1 MNKSLTNVGLLIV
14 FFLSVSNVQAQDEPR
29 FVMTQI
35 GSNRIVDNPNDL
47 NYGPDGFL
55 WVSERER
62 GVIVRIDPATG
73 ARDEVVT
80 IPNVLST
87 SRQEGLLGFA
97 FHQDFASNP
106 FVYLSYTRDEQGVKL
121 QRLARYTYSQSGED
135 GVLNDPVTILD
146 DLPATND
153 HNSGRIVFGP
163 DEKLYYSIGDHGHN
177 QGRNYCDEIRAQF
190 LPSQAEVDAQDWV
203 NYPGSILRL
212 NVDGS
217 IPADNPVLDGVQSHI
232 FSYGHRNPQG
242 LSFSESGK
250 LYSSEH
256 GPETD
261 DEVNLIAAGNNYG
274 WPIVVGFQDD
284 QAYDYCNWSMAPDCE
299 NLTFDVFNC
308 PAGTPQVEENTMT
321 DSNYTEPLAALFAVT
336 DDYDFNDPQFESSY
350 WARPNVAPPS
360 IEVYESDAIP
370 SWKGS
375 LLIPSLKRGRI
386 YRLKLNA
393 DGTAVEGDTIQHFYT
408 PNRYRDIALDPDGKS
423 FYIVTDESGNVS
435 DISGLRRAN
444 PNRRNPSAILKFTLD
459 ESSSATEVKAGDVF
473 TAWPNPAHDQL
484 NVNLLST
491 SSQST
496 SATLLNMTGQTV
508 MQINSLK
515 RGNNVIQLE
524 SLFSG
529 VYLLRVNIEGRTFE
543 QRIVIQR

>member
-1 MNKSLTNVGLLIV
+1 
-14 FFLSVSNVQAQDEPR
+14 
-29 FVMTQI
+29 MTQV
-35 GSNRIVDNPNDL
+35 GGNELVDNPNDL
-47 NYGPDGFL
+47 NYGPDGQL

-62 GVIVRIDPATG
+62 GVLVRINPDNG
-73 ARDEVVT
+73 ARDELVT

-87 SRQEGLLGFA
+87 SRQEGLLGFT
-97 FHQDFASNP
+97 FHQDFANNP
-106 FVYLSYTRDEQGVKL
+106 FVYLSYTREEQGVKL
-121 QRLARYTYSQSGED
+121 QRLARYTYSQSGDD
-135 GVLNDPVTILD
+135 GILNDPVIILD
-146 DLPATND
+146 NLPATND
-153 HNSGRIVFGP
+153 HNSGRIVYGP
-163 DEKLYYSIGDHGHN
+163 DAKLYYSIGDHGNN
-177 QGRNYCDEIRAQF
+177 QGRNYCNEIRAQF
-190 LPSQAEVDAQDWV
+190 LPSQAEVDVQDWV

-217 IPADNPVLDGVQSHI
+217 IPTDNPILDGVQSHI

-261 DEVNLIAAGNNYG
+261 DEVNLIAPGNNYG
-274 WPIVVGFQDD
+274 WPIVVGFKDD

-308 PAGTPQVEENTMT
+308 PPNTPQVEENTMT
-321 DSNYTEPLAALFAVT
+321 DSNYTEPLASLFAVS
-336 DDYDFNDPQFESSY
+336 DDYDFNDPRFESSY

-393 DGTAVEGDTIQHFYT
+393 DGTAIEGDTIQHFYT

-435 DISGLRRAN
+435 DLSGTRRAT

-459 ESSSATEVKAGDVF
+459 EASTTSSVHTSPVF
-473 TAWPNPAHDQL
+473 RAWPNPSDDEL
-484 NVNLLST
+484 YVDLLLERST
-491 SSQST
+491 PSN
-496 SATLLNMTGQTV
+496 ATLLNMTGQAV
-508 MQINSLK
+508 VAEQELGLG
-515 RGNNVIQLE
+515 RNVIRLA
-524 SLFSG
+524 SLAAG
-529 VYLLRVNIEGRTFE
+529 TYVLRVVSSGDVQE
-543 QRIVIQR
+543 QVIIVK

>member
-1 MNKSLTNVGLLIV
+1 MISFFTRFGILLALFSCV
-14 FFLSVSNVQAQDEPR
+14 AVAQGQEPR

-35 GSNRIVDNPNDL
+35 GSDRIVDNPNDL
-47 NYGPDGFL
+47 NYGPDGQL

-62 GVIVRIDPATG
+62 GVIVRIDPSNG
-73 ARDEVVT
+73 SRDPLVS
-80 IPNVLST
+80 IPSVLST
-87 SRQEGLLGFA
+87 SRQEGLMGFT
-97 FHQDFASNP
+97 FHADFANNP
-106 FVYLSYTRDEQGVKL
+106 FVYLTYTREESGEKL
-121 QRLARYTYSQSGED
+121 QRLARYTFSETGGD
-135 GVLNDPVTILD
+135 GTLDSPVVILD
-146 DLPATND
+146 NLPATND
-153 HNSGRIVFGP
+153 HNSARIVYGP
-163 DEKLYYSIGDHGHN
+163 DEKLYYSIGDHGNN

-217 IPADNPVLDGVQSHI
+217 IPADNPVLNGVQSHI

-274 WPIVVGFQDD
+274 WPIVVGFKDD
-284 QAYDYCNWSMAPDCE
+284 QAYDYCNWSLAPDCE
-299 NLTFDVFNC
+299 NLSFDVFNC
-308 PAGTPQVEENTMT
+308 PPNTPLVEENTMT

-336 DDYDFNDPQFESSY
+336 DDYDFNDPQYESSY

-375 LLIPSLKRGRI
+375 LLVPSLKRGRI

-435 DISGLRRAN
+435 DISGRRRAT

-459 ESSSATEVKAGDVF
+459 ESSSATELKASDVF
-473 TAWPNPAHDQL
+473 TVWPNPASDQV
-484 NVNLLST
+484 NVELKLLS
-491 SSQST
+491 SLPT
-496 SATLLNMTGQTV
+496 SASVLNMAGQTV
-508 MQINSLK
+508 KQVQGLVG
-515 RGNNVIQLE
+515 GNNVIDIQ
-524 SLFSG
+524 SLVPG
-529 VYLLRVNIEGRTFE
+529 AYLLRVHNEGQTFE
-543 QRIVIQR
+543 QRIVIQ